1 MNRFKRIIFIFNA
14 LALSSTL
21 LAQMTV
27 SGTVSDAVTGRP
39 LSQVNVIVEGTNK
52 GSATDNN
59 GNFTIGNVSNGSTIT
74 ASMIGYTSVSLQAST
89 NLSFSLQP
97 SLIEMSG
104 LEVLASRADETTP
117 VAYTNVSKEEMEVRL
132 GSQEIPMVLNLS
144 LIHI

>member
-59 GNFTIGNVSNGSTIT
+59 GNFTIGNVSNGSTINV
-74 ASMIGYTSVSLQAST
+74 ASLFFWFPGINSILDGFISSCQFFCITGFTSRFGSWER
-89 NLSFSLQP
+89 SFRRD
-97 SLIEMSG
+97 G
-104 LEVLASRADETTP
+104 VWAD
-117 VAYTNVSKEEMEVRL
+117 
-132 GSQEIPMVLNLS
+132 GSHYAGSALHHEWW
-144 LIHI
+144 